1 MWANKWRMFA
11 NNETNTET
19 YNYAVQEQSNI
30 LFFGF
35 FSKSS
40 SSVFQSSPALKHLQC
55 FFMYIGAED
64 AISVESFH
72 YE

>member
-1 MWANKWRMFA
+1 MFA

-19 YNYAVQEQSNI
+19 YNYAVQEQSSI
-30 LFFGF
+30 LFFVF
-35 FSKSS
+35 FPKSS
-40 SSVFQSSPALKHLQC
+40 SSVFRSRPPLKHLQC
-55 FFMYIGAED
+55 FIMYMGAED